1 MALRTAEIIAVGS
14 ELLGPSRLDTNSLY
28 ISERLAGFGIELRV
42 KSVVGDDRGDLAAR
56 LRQAVERVDVVVLTG
71 GLGPTDDDLTRD
83 VVAEVLERPMTIDE
97 SIVEQIRARF
107 GRRSLTMPEVNRRQA
122 MVPRGAIVLD
132 NPNGTAPG
140 LFIDHG
146 GTVLVL
152 LPGPPREMQPMFDRV
167 CDGLLRDRAGDE
179 RVYRTSIFLTGLG
192 ESHVE
197 QLAQPIYARWRD
209 GASAVST
216 TILAAMGQVELH
228 LSVRETDEARG
239 LDVLDRVRAELLAVL
254 GDHVYSTDGRLMEE
268 VVGDVLKAR
277 GLTIA
282 AAESCTGGL
291 LMSRLTDVAGSSA
304 YVRAGIVAYDNAD
317 KTALIGVAADL
328 ITRYGAVSEPVAV
341 AMAEGIR
348 ARTGADVGVGITG
361 IAGPGG
367 GTPEKPVGMVVIAVM
382 APGRDA
388 YVRTFNFL
396 GARAQVKFQSTQA
409 ALDRVRRMVTDSR

>member
-1 MALRTAEIIAVGS
+1 MGVRTAEIIAVGS
-14 ELLGPSRLDTNSLY
+14 EMLGPSRLDTNSLY
-28 ISERLAGFGIELRV
+28 LAEKLASLGIELRI
-42 KSVVGDDRGDLAAR
+42 KSVVGDEREDLAA
-56 LRQAVERVDVVVLTG
+56 LFRQALARVDVVILTG

-83 VVAEVLERPMTIDE
+83 VVSDVLGRPMTLDE
-97 SIVEQIRARF
+97 RIVDHIRARF
-107 GRRSLTMPEVNRRQA
+107 GRRGLTMPEVNRRQA
-122 MVPRGAIVLD
+122 LVPDGAQVLD

-140 LFIDHG
+140 LFIDHHG
-146 GTVLVL
+146 KVVVL

-167 CDGLLRDRAGDE
+167 CAGPLRDRAGAD
-179 RVYRTSIFLTGLG
+179 RVYRATIFITGLG

-209 GASAVST
+209 GSPPVST

-228 LSVRETDEARG
+228 LSVREADETRAM
-239 LDVLDRVRAELLAVL
+239 DMLDRVRTELLGVL
-254 GDHVYSTDGRLMEE
+254 GDHVYSVDGRVMEE
-268 VVGDVLKAR
+268 VVGDLLKVR

-291 LMSRLTDVAGSSA
+291 LMSRLTDVPGSSA
-304 YVRAGIVAYDNAD
+304 YVRAGVIAYDNAD
-317 KTALIGVAADL
+317 KMALLGVPEELLA
-328 ITRYGAVSEPVAV
+328 RHGAVSEPVAV

-348 ARTGADVGVGITG
+348 SRTGADVAVAITG

-367 GTPEKPVGMVVIAVM
+367 GTPEKPVGMVVIAVL

-396 GARAQVKFQSTQA
+396 GARTQVKYQSTQA
-409 ALDRVRRMVTDSR
+409 ALDRVRKSVGS